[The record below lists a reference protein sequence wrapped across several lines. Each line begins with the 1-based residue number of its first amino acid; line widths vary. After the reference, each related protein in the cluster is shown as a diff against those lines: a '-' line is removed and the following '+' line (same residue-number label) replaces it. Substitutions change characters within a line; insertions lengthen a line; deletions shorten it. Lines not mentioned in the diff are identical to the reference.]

1 MDQEGDQDQGTWI
14 KKTSDLDAAI
24 DGELPEAPE
33 TLGGDAEN
41 LDSRVA
47 GDDQVQV
54 GGRGEVTLG
63 GKTVTTVTTVT
74 TVASVTT
81 VTACIADC
89 AQYRVAGVD
98 RRGVRG
104 DHVIVSHPDSSP
116 ASL

>member
-1 MDQEGDQDQGTWI
+1 MIRIKEHGSKRLVTSMLPLMENSLRLLSPL
-14 KKTSDLDAAI
+14 KKT
-24 DGELPEAPE
+24 
-33 TLGGDAEN
+33 

-63 GKTVTTVTTVT
+63 GKTVTTVT
-74 TVASVTT
+74 
-81 VTACIADC
+81 ACIADC

-98 RRGVRG
+98 RRGVLRG

>member
-1 MDQEGDQDQGTWI
+1 MKMDQEGDQDERTWI

-63 GKTVTTVTTVT
+63 GKTVTTVT
-74 TVASVTT
+74 
-81 VTACIADC
+81 ACIADC

-98 RRGVRG
+98 RRGVLRG
-104 DHVIVSHPDSSP
+104 DHVIVSHPDSCP